1 MGSTHS
7 TTATTATTAASTKT
21 DNTPTD
27 CALCCPKFVGLLAK
41 LRRTLTHHLRPTRK
55 RRCGFQRGCGART
68 ALLRPMPR
76 CSSFGSC
83 STLLVTPTSRPGKRS
98 EKKPNATDNYAEWK
112 CMFEHA
118 SGQGLLA
125 PAAHRPHDIS
135 EALSGQTTPRGFPS
149 HTDARR
155 CPLPNVQQQ
164 GQQMEE
170 QPLYDYM
177 GDSKKSRRRLSFR
190 LPSGSSSNQGSVR
203 RLSARQRAAQAR
215 LEEQL
220 QRELRDLE
228 EYYGG
233 FHYAR
238 RNERRI

>member
-1 MGSTHS
+1 MGNSHS
-7 TTATTATTAASTKT
+7 DAASSGGS
-21 DNTPTD
+21 NTTPSG
-27 CALCCPKFVGLLAK
+27 CGCCLSPRPQFSQLLAK
-41 LRRTLTHHLRPTRK
+41 LRRTLTRHLRPRK
-55 RRCGFQRGCGART
+55 RRGGGGGFQRGCGART

-83 STLLVTPTSRPGKRS
+83 STLLMPPKQPQPTQAD
-98 EKKPNATDNYAEWK
+98 NNYAQWK

-118 SGQGLLA
+118 GGKRQL
-125 PAAHRPHDIS
+125 PAAPRPHDIS

-155 CPLPNVQQQ
+155 CPQHEELVRQQQ
-164 GQQMEE
+164 EP
-170 QPLYDYM
+170 PLYEECVV
-177 GDSKKSRRRLSFR
+177 GDVKVRSRLSFR
-190 LPSGSSSNQGSVR
+190 LPGSSQSSVR
-203 RLSARQRAAQAR
+203 RLTARQRAAQAK

-220 QRELRDLE
+220 QRELCDLE

-233 FHYAR
+233 FYYAR